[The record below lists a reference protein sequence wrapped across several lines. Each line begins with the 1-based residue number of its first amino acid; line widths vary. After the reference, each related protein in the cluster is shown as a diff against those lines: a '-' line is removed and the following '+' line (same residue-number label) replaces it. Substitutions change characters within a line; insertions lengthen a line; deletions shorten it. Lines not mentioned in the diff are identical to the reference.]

1 MTISVQRHAQFA
13 SRVCKG
19 LVAVVAFLT
28 PIAPIFAQTFYGS
41 IVGTVTDQSQA
52 VIAGARVRLTNTGTA
67 EVRTDQT
74 DANGN
79 YQFVNLVPGL
89 YRVDVDSPGFKH
101 LTHDQVQV
109 QVQAAVRIDA
119 ALEVGDVGQTVEVTG
134 QAGLLQTETSS
145 LSQVVEGRTVQ
156 EMPLNGR
163 NVMNLV
169 ALVPGVVAQ
178 GQAMGNPT
186 NTNISAWG
194 NYQIGGGFGNQSATL
209 LDGAPLNTAYN
220 NAVDLVP
227 TQDSIQEFRVQTNNL
242 GPEFGRF
249 AGGVINM
256 TTKSGTNEFHGTAYE
271 FLRNKVLNSNTF
283 FNNRSGIGTPAFTQ
297 NQFGADVGGPVIKD
311 KTFFFVSY
319 EGFRLRQGNSILTSV
334 PTAAMRNG
342 DFSNLRTSSG
352 AFIPIYDPLTTCGY
366 FSNPACASGQTV
378 LRSLFPNNIIP
389 LTRFDPTAQIL
400 KNLWAMPNLSGQQFT
415 NVNNYATNAAQGGN
429 NDQFNGRFDQVVSDK
444 QRIFGRY
451 TRWTDLNLPVDGYAA
466 AQKAASLPQTGT
478 TVDFQT
484 VQAVLGD
491 TYTFTP
497 NTFGD
502 IRLSMLRFTYH
513 SVPQSLGISNLAQFG
528 WPVTLNNQETWNQL
542 PYPTVQGFPDFGQE
556 VTGITANTV
565 FSFAPSFVQIK
576 GRHTIKAGMDLRV
589 SQFNFGKSNQ
599 AGGVFNF
606 DNIFTSANPVAP
618 GSTGYGFASFLLG
631 YGATGQIPGVTGSP
645 NGLQTDAL
653 TASEFKY
660 QGYYVSDTFQVAKR
674 LTLNYG
680 VRWDIPGAY
689 TERYNRASV
698 WLSNAVSPLAQ
709 GTGLP
714 VMGELGLVDTA
725 QSPGG
730 RGITVEHWKL
740 FAPRLGLAYR
750 LTDKIVIRTGF
761 GIFFLP
767 SDLYFS
773 SAPWSSP
780 VNMITT
786 PWVSTLNG
794 GYTPNATLSNPFPN
808 GILQPPGRNANYKSI
823 LYGTSVSSPLAN
835 QRYPY
840 VQQWNFNI
848 ERQITDTLMV
858 EAAYAGS
865 RGVHLIAASG
875 QIDQLPDQDLALGKQ
890 LQQLVSNPFYGLIS
904 TGTLAN
910 PTVQEGQLLLP
921 YPQYTSVSVTT
932 PSNRD
937 STYHSLQMKME
948 KRFHGGGTVLVA
960 YTWAKLIGDTET
972 VTSWLDP
979 TGTIQDYNN
988 LRLERS
994 LSGSDVPQH
1003 VVISYVND
1011 LPIGQ
1016 GHRLLGNVSG
1026 VADKLVSGW
1035 GINGVTTLQRGTP
1048 LGFSSSS
1055 NITGSYNGGS
1065 RPNVIAGCD
1074 KSISGSATSR
1084 LTEWFNTACFTAAP
1098 AFTFGT
1104 EGRMDPN
1111 LHIQGIDNWDFAVFK
1126 TTPVTERIKL
1136 QFRSEFFN
1144 LFNRVQFAA
1153 PGLVQGNP
1161 SFGVVSSQAN
1171 NPRLIQFALRT
1182 SF

>member
-1 MTISVQRHAQFA
+1 MKISPPRDARFA
-13 SRVCKG
+13 CKVF
-19 LVAVVAFLT
+19 VAVLICCYLT
-28 PIAPIFAQTFYGS
+28 APIFGQTFYGS

-52 VIAGARVRLTNTGTA
+52 VVAGANVTLTNTGTA
-67 EVRTDQT
+67 EVRTEQT
-74 DANGN
+74 DTNGN
-79 YQFVNLVPGL
+79 YQFVNLVPGV
-89 YRVDVDSPGFKH
+89 YRVDIDNPGFKH

-109 QVQAAVRIDA
+109 QVQAAVRVNA
-119 ALEVGDVGQTVEVTG
+119 ALEVGDVGQKVEVSG

-169 ALVPGVVAQ
+169 ALVPGVIAQ
-178 GQAMGNPT
+178 GGASGTPT
-186 NTNISAWG
+186 GQNISAWG
-194 NYQIGGGFGNQSATL
+194 NYQIGGGFGNQSAAF

-242 GPEFGRF
+242 GPEFSRF

-256 TTKSGTNEFHGTAYE
+256 TTKSGTNEFHGTGYE

-319 EGFRLRQGNSILTSV
+319 EGFRLRQGDSILTSV
-334 PTAAMRNG
+334 PTAAFRAG
-342 DFSNLRTSSG
+342 DFSNLRSSSG
-352 AFIPIYDPLTTCGY
+352 ALIPIYDPLTTCGY
-366 FSNPACASGQTV
+366 YNNGACATGQTT
-378 LRSLFPNNIIP
+378 LRTPFPNNMIP
-389 LTRFDPTAQIL
+389 VSRFDPTAQIL
-400 KNLWAMPNLSGQQFT
+400 KNLWALPNLPGNQYT
-415 NVNNYATNAAQGGN
+415 DVNNYAINAPEGGN
-429 NDQFNGRFDQVVSDK
+429 NDEFNGRFDQILSTK
-444 QRIFGRY
+444 QRVFGRY

-466 AQKAASLPQTGT
+466 AQKAAGLPQTGT
-478 TVDFQT
+478 TVSWQPM
-484 VQAVLGD
+484 QAVLGD

-497 NTFGD
+497 NTVGD
-502 IRLSMLRFTYH
+502 IRLSLLRFTYG
-513 SVPQSLGISNLAQFG
+513 SVPQSLGAPSADLTKYG
-528 WPVTLNNQETWNQL
+528 WPASLNNTETWPQI
-542 PYPTVQGFPDFGQE
+542 PYPTVQNFTDFGQE
-556 VTGITANTV
+556 VTGTTANNVIT
-565 FSFAPSFVQIK
+565 FAPSITHIK
-576 GRHTIKAGMDLRV
+576 GRHTIKAGIDLRV

-606 DNIFTSANPVAP
+606 DNIFTSANPVTP

-631 YGATGQIPGVTGSP
+631 FGATGELSGVTGSP

-653 TASEFKY
+653 TASQFKY
-660 QGYYVSDTFQVAKR
+660 QGYYVSDTFQVAKK

-689 TERYNRASV
+689 TERYNRATI
-698 WLSNAVSPLAQ
+698 LLPNAASPLDQ
-709 GTGLP
+709 QTGLST
-714 VMGELGLVDTA
+714 MGELGLVNTP

-740 FAPRLGLAYR
+740 FAPRVGIAYR
-750 LTDKIVIRTGF
+750 LTDKTVIRTGY

-767 SDLYFS
+767 SDLYMS

-786 PWVSTLNG
+786 PWVSTLNS

-808 GILQPPGRNANYKSI
+808 GLLQPPGRNPDFQSL
-823 LYGTSVSSPLAN
+823 LYGGSISSPLAN

-865 RGVHLIAASG
+865 RGVHIIAASG
-875 QIDQLPDQDLALGKQ
+875 QLDQLPDQDLALGTK
-890 LQQLVSNPFYGLIS
+890 LQQQVPNPFYGLIS

-910 PTVQEGQLLLP
+910 ATVQEGQLLLP
-921 YPQYTSVSVTT
+921 FPQYSSVSATT

-937 STYHSLQMKME
+937 SSYDALQMKME

-960 YTWAKLIGDTET
+960 YTWAKLLSDTDT

-1011 LPIGQ
+1011 LPIGK

-1026 VADKLVSGW
+1026 FSDKLVSGW
-1035 GINGVTTLQRGTP
+1035 GINGVTTFQRGTP
-1048 LGFSSSS
+1048 LGISSAT
-1055 NITGSYNGGS
+1055 NITGAYNAGS
-1065 RPNVIAGCD
+1065 RPNVNASCD
-1074 KSISGSATSR
+1074 KTISGSATSR
-1084 LTEWFNTACFTAAP
+1084 LTEWFNTACFTATP
-1098 AFTFGT
+1098 AFTFGS
-1104 EGRMDPN
+1104 EPRFDPTLRN
-1111 LHIQGIDNWDFAVFK
+1111 EGIDNWDFAVFK
-1126 TTPVTERIKL
+1126 NTSITERVRL
-1136 QFRSEFFN
+1136 QFRTEFFN
-1144 LFNRVQFAA
+1144 IFNRVQFAS
-1153 PGLVQGNP
+1153 PGLTQGSS
-1161 SFGVVSSQAN
+1161 SFGIISSQSN
-1171 NPRLIQFALRT
+1171 SPRLIQFALRT